1 MNTIRNRLVAAAA
14 ALLLL
19 PVAVAEDLTEAYEL
33 ALLSDPL
40 LREAEAN
47 MLATLETKPQARSA
61 LLPQL
66 SFSAFYQSI
75 ESEGGSSFLS
85 QDPMGNPQVGQT
97 LFDTEQDDEQWQ
109 LQLQQTIFRW
119 DQWTT
124 LKQAG
129 KTVARAEIDYRAAQQ
144 DLIVRVALRYFNV
157 LSAKDTLDAGEAAKE
172 AIARQLE
179 QSEKRFEVGLIAIT
193 DVQESQAAYD
203 RAVAAVIAGK
213 RDLATAK
220 EFLRE
225 ITGVYFDDLQGPTE
239 ELPLVE
245 PDPQDDDEWV
255 GQALEQNFRLIGSRL
270 GVDIAREEVKI
281 RRAGHYPT
289 LDLFVT
295 HTDFDRSGEQGL
307 NNMPALPGSADAFSE
322 TDNIRLQLNF
332 PIYAGGGISSRVR
345 EAVYQHQAAKQQ
357 LARVARETERQT
369 RDAYLGVISDVA
381 RVKSLKQALASSE
394 TALRATEAG
403 YEVGT
408 RTTVDVLDGR
418 RNLFQAQTDYA
429 ISRYDYIVNFM
440 RLKFAAG
447 TLNEEDIQRVNR
459 WLE

>member
-1 MNTIRNRLVAAAA
+1 MNTMRNRLVAAAA
-14 ALLLL
+14 AFLLL
-19 PVAVAEDLTEAYEL
+19 PVAVAEDLTEAYQL
-33 ALLSDPL
+33 ALQSDPL
-40 LREAEAN
+40 LKEAEAN
-47 MLATLETKPQARSA
+47 MFAILETKPQARSA

-66 SFSAFYQSI
+66 SFSAFYQTI

-97 LFDTEQDDEQWQ
+97 LFATEQDDEQWQ

-119 DQWTT
+119 DQWAT

-129 KTVARAEIDYRAAQQ
+129 ETVARAEIDYRAAQQ

-157 LSAKDTLDAGEAAKE
+157 LSAKDTLDAAEAAKE

-193 DVQESQAAYD
+193 DVQESKAAYD
-203 RAVAAVIAGK
+203 RAVAAVIAGQ

-225 ITGVYFDDLQGPTE
+225 ITGVYFEDLESPTE

-245 PDPQDDDEWV
+245 PDPRNGDDWV
-255 GQALEQNFRLIGSRL
+255 DRAMEQNFRLIGSRL

-307 NNMPALPGSADAFSE
+307 NNAPALPGSADAFSE

-332 PIYAGGGISSRVR
+332 PIYSGGGVSSRVR

-357 LARVARETERQT
+357 LARVARETERLA

-381 RVKSLKQALASSE
+381 RVKSLRQALASSE
-394 TALRATEAG
+394 TALQATEAG

-447 TLNEEDIQRVNR
+447 TLNEEDIQRVNH